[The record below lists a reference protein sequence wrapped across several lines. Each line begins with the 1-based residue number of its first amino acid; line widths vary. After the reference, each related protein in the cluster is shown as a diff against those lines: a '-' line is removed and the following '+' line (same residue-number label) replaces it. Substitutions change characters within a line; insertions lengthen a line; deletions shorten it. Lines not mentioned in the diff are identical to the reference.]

1 MNKNLED
8 WLKKRMT
15 QIDER
20 VTNLEDHVLN
30 GDGDQW

>member
-1 MNKNLED
+1 MDKELAD

-20 VTNLEDHVLN
+20 GTLFEHDFNREA
-30 GDGDQW
+30 DQW

>member
-1 MNKNLED
+1 MNKNLAD

-20 VTNLEDHVLN
+20 VDDLEERIL
-30 GDGDQW
+30 DGEEQEW

>member
-1 MNKNLED
+1 MNKELAD

-20 VTNLEDHVLN
+20 GIHLEHELN
-30 GDGDQW
+30 GEANQW

>member
-1 MNKNLED
+1 MNKELTD

-20 VTNLEDHVLN
+20 SAQLEHSVLN
-30 GDGDQW
+30 GKGDKW